1 MILSQVLELIPEEN
15 LNQIKTSILKILDE
29 KIKNRYYINKHFQ
42 NAIMNYFLEDY
53 GSFYLRDQFDKQS
66 NREVRRYL
74 TSLAGERGYKG
85 TKYMI
90 MMNIYFDVHKGF
102 DLINEYRQLLKNVAL
117 QENSFDPESQEY
129 ISHAW
134 KKAFGLFVLAHTFD
148 RSLTSIFDIWN
159 SLFLDQK
166 IFRKRRPNS
175 KTSYS
180 NSQKAQSM
188 QNQQQKACLKEQ
200 DNSYDQDSSISQTN
214 EKQDKN
220 KLLVKQEYADT
231 SLISCNSTIKSS
243 NINKNNLKMI
253 HINNQPH
260 QKSICES
267 ASLYANNFET
277 ASDSISHTSNNLQ
290 DSKELRFAPQNMNN
304 QNISMYAYQPQ
315 IQLQQIIPPQ
325 TSQFLVQGQKI
336 VNFPQVQ
343 LVNQQ
348 NNNMFQGVVAP
359 FGQQA
364 IFLNPQHI
372 MINQQQMIA
381 LQHQQQQQL
390 LQQQYQ
396 QQMLLIEQQKQFNL
410 LVAQQIPKPVGT
422 I

>member
-1 MILSQVLELIPEEN
+1 MILSQVLELIPEES

-134 KKAFGLFVLAHTFD
+134 KKAFGLFVLAHSFD

-180 NSQKAQSM
+180 NSQKAQNM
-188 QNQQQKACLKEQ
+188 QNQSQKSCLKQQ
-200 DNSYDQDSSISQTN
+200 DSSYDQDSSISQTN
-214 EKQDKN
+214 EKQEKQ
-220 KLLVKQEYADT
+220 KLLVKQEFADS
-231 SLISCNSTIKSS
+231 SLTTCNSTVKNS
-243 NINKNNLKMI
+243 NMNKNNLKMI
-253 HINNQPH
+253 NANNQPQ
-260 QKSICES
+260 QKSFCES
-267 ASLYANNFET
+267 TSIYTNNFET

-290 DSKELRFAPQNMNN
+290 DSKEVRFASNN
-304 QNISMYAYQPQ
+304 QNISIYAFQPQ
-315 IQLQQIIPPQ
+315 IPLQQVIPPQ
-325 TSQFLVQGQKI
+325 PSQFLLQGQKI
-336 VNFPQVQ
+336 VTIPPVQ
-343 LVNQQ
+343 IINQS
-348 NNNMFQGVVAP
+348 NNNLFQGVVSP

-364 IFLNPQHI
+364 IFINPQHI

-396 QQMLLIEQQKQFNL
+396 QQMMLVEQQKQFNL
-410 LVAQQIPKPVGT
+410 LLAQQLPKVVGT
-422 I
+422 V